1 MTTTLR
7 GQLGQ
12 TRFVLDVPALLD
24 ELSTSRPVF
33 HSEAD
38 FQHALAWTIQL
49 HYPEARLR
57 LETRPERGI
66 HLDVLVVTDGHR
78 CAIELKYLAD
88 RVDITID
95 GESFDVPRRAAHDIS
110 RYDVCKDLW
119 RVETMIADGYAD
131 SGWVVALSSDGGY
144 WRPGTKADPI
154 DKAFRIFE
162 GCGLTGER
170 AWDGRA
176 GSGTTRGRE
185 SPITLRG
192 RYECR
197 WRSYSTIQRSSG
209 KPIELRYLALPV
221 TS

>member
-1 MTTTLR
+1 M
-7 GQLGQ
+7 
-12 TRFVLDVPALLD
+12 LDIPALLD
-24 ELSTSRPVF
+24 QLSASRPIF

-38 FQHALAWTIQL
+38 FQHALAWTIQT
-49 HYPEARLR
+49 HHPEARLR

-66 HLDVLVVTDGHR
+66 HLDVFVVMHGQR
-78 CAIELKYLAD
+78 YAIELKYLAD
-88 RVDITID
+88 RID
-95 GESFDVPRRAAHDIS
+95 VTVGGETFDVPRRAAHDIS

-119 RVETMIADGYAD
+119 RVETMIVDGYAD

-162 GCGLTGER
+162 GCELTGEL
-170 AWDGRA
+170 AWDERA
-176 GSGTTRGRE
+176 GLGTTRGRE
-185 SPITLRG
+185 APIMLRG

-197 WRSYSTIQRSSG
+197 WRHYSTVRRSSG
-209 KPIELRYLALPV
+209 RPIELRYLALPV